1 MKIGILTQPLKTN
14 YGGLLQ
20 NYALQQV
27 LIRAGHTPITID
39 QGDKCFPKWYI
50 LLSQIKW
57 NILHIISP
65 SRYPKPVI
73 SNEIPSEEELTY
85 ILQNCLYF
93 IDKYISHTPKC
104 RMPKDFRKYSKKYDI
119 DAFVVGSDQCWRPI
133 YNVFLPEMFLSF
145 VKDKH
150 MKRIAYAASFGTDKW
165 EMTPEMTEIC
175 SSLAQKFGLV
185 TVREDTGVEL
195 CRKCLKVEATK
206 VLDPTMLLTKED
218 YIHLIEAENEQQS
231 KGTLF
236 TYILDP
242 TPTKDNLINRIA
254 DNIDLTQ
261 FTVLP
266 KYQSE
271 IRSMDDIH
279 HNIEDC
285 VYPHVT
291 TWLRAFI
298 DAKMVIVD
306 SFHGMV
312 FSIIFNKPFWVIGN
326 AKRGMS
332 RFTSLL
338 KLFSLENRLLDVDKL
353 GNVDWNCPID
363 WNKVNSILDAERIKS
378 TELLINALK

>member
-39 QGDKCFPKWYI
+39 QGDKIFPKWYV

-57 NILHIISP
+57 AILHIIKP
-65 SRYPKPVI
+65 VRYPKPI
-73 SNEIPSEEELTY
+73 DNKENPSEEELAY
-85 ILQNCLYF
+85 ISHNCQYF
-93 IDKYISHTPKC
+93 TDKYISHTPKC

-119 DAFVVGSDQCWRPI
+119 DAFVVGSDQCWRPL
-133 YNVFLPEMFLSF
+133 YNGFLPEMFLNF
-145 VKDKH
+145 VKDKQL
-150 MKRIAYAASFGTDKW
+150 KRIAYAASFGKDEW
-165 EMTPEMTEIC
+165 ELEPKMIQDCAT
-175 SSLAQKFGLV
+175 LAQKFNLV

-195 CRKCLKVEATK
+195 CRKYLGVEA
-206 VLDPTMLLTKED
+206 VQALDPTMLLTKED

-231 KGTLF
+231 IGTLF

-242 TPTKDNLINRIA
+242 TPTKDDLINIIA
-254 DNIDLTQ
+254 NNNSMTQ

-266 KYQSE
+266 KYLE
-271 IRSMDDIH
+271 DTRTMNDIRNH
-279 HNIEDC
+279 PEDC
-285 VYPHVT
+285 VYPQVT
-291 TWLRAFI
+291 TWIRAFM
-298 DAKMVIVD
+298 DAQMVIVD

-326 AKRGMS
+326 TKRGLS

>member
-39 QGDKCFPKWYI
+39 QGDKIFPKWYV

-57 NILHIISP
+57 AILHIISP
-65 SRYPKPVI
+65 VRYPKPI
-73 SNEIPSEEELTY
+73 DNKENPSEEELAY
-85 ILQNCLYF
+85 ISHNCQYF
-93 IDKYISHTPKC
+93 TDKYISHTPKC

-165 EMTPEMTEIC
+165 EMTPELTETC
-175 SSLAQKFGLV
+175 AQLAHKFDLV

-195 CRKCLKVEATK
+195 CRKYLGVEA
-206 VLDPTMLLTKED
+206 VQALDPTMLLSKED
-218 YIHLIEAENEQQS
+218 YIHLIETENEQQS

-254 DNIDLTQ
+254 DNIGLTQ

-271 IRSMDDIH
+271 IRSTEDIH
-279 HNIEDC
+279 NNIEDC

-291 TWLRAFI
+291 AWLRAFL

-326 AKRGMS
+326 TKRGLS

-338 KLFSLENRLLDVDKL
+338 KLFSLEERLLDVDKL
-353 GNVDWNCPID
+353 DNVDWNCPID
-363 WNKVNSILDAERIKS
+363 WKKVNFILDAERIKS